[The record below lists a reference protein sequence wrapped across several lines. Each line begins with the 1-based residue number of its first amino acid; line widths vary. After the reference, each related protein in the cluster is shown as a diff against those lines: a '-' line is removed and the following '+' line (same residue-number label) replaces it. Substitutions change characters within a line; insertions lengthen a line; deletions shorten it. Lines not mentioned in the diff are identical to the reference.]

1 MGTMTER
8 LTLCLIVKDEADM
21 LPDFLASVSGLWDE
35 LIAVDTGSRDATAEL
50 LRHAGA
56 KVLHRPWTHDF
67 AAARNHS
74 LDAASGDWILVLDA
88 DERCSPEFVT
98 EARALLCR
106 ADVGAATVQM
116 RNVREDGHVH
126 EARLLRMFRRS
137 DAVRYRHAIHEDVA
151 ETLWPVLAA
160 RGQQLVHLSA
170 PVEHLGYARSVAA
183 ARGKKERDL
192 AILDASLQRD
202 PDDLY
207 LHFKRLEQ
215 ARFWNDQELWHSAA
229 HSAREAVLRTPRT
242 AMGHSAGELVVMVA
256 LGLHP
261 DDARAGLAELDALA
275 RYLDGSPAVFQCRGE
290 LLERSGCLVQAA
302 AAFEQALVCR
312 APVVNQ
318 QLTGVR
324 PLMGLVRLAIANGD
338 LTRACAY
345 LQRALQLEPAD
356 PEALFARQMLVAN

>member
-1 MGTMTER
+1 MTER

-50 LRHAGA
+50 LRQAGA
-56 KVLHRPWTHDF
+56 KVLHHPWTHDF
-67 AAARNHS
+67 AVARNHS

-170 PVEHLGYARSVAA
+170 SVEHLGYARSVAA

-275 RYLDGSPAVFQCRGE
+275 KHLDDSPAVFQCRGE
-290 LLERSGCLVQAA
+290 LLERSGRLADA
-302 AAFEQALVCR
+302 TAAFEQALECH

-324 PLMGLVRLAIANGD
+324 PLMGLVRVAIATGD
-338 LTRACAY
+338 LARARTF